1 MPRKS
6 PKGSAT
12 ITKKRH
18 EQSPR
23 EQVTNAS
30 YFNMWATAGAQSP
43 TADRGVLAAAI
54 GGERWNPRTQTP

>member
-1 MPRKS
+1 
-6 PKGSAT
+6 
-12 ITKKRH
+12 
-18 EQSPR
+18 
-23 EQVTNAS
+23 VTNAS